1 MRNRPLLI
9 AVAAFALVVLA
20 GAGWYLASPLFINR
34 TVDEAFPF
42 EAPSAAALE
51 QMSADEVAKVEADF
65 VAAIPS
71 AEEVEKMP
79 ANLRAQIEEKVMAVA
94 AMMPEHPIDEAT
106 PERPT
111 VLVQG
116 DFRDADSFH
125 KGSGTATLYELPD
138 GSHVLRFDDFQVTNG
153 PDLHVLL
160 TGNPNATDHD
170 SLGEYVDL
178 GSLKG
183 NIGGQN
189 YEISGDVDVSAYR
202 GVVIY
207 CLPFRVVFATAE
219 LQ

>member
-9 AVAAFALVVLA
+9 AVAALALVVLA

-42 EAPSAAALE
+42 EAPSAAAME

-79 ANLRAQIEEKVMAVA
+79 ADVRAQIEEKVMAVA
-94 AMMPEHPIDEAT
+94 AMMPEKEMAEPM
-106 PERPT
+106 PEGPV
-111 VLVQG
+111 VLAQG
-116 DFRDADSFH
+116 AFRDADSFH
-125 KGSGTATLYELPD
+125 KGSGSATIYQLPD
-138 GSHVLRFDDFQVTNG
+138 GTHVLRFDDFQVTNG

-160 TGNPNATDHD
+160 TADPQPTDHD

-189 YEISGDVDVSAYR
+189 YEIPGDVDVSAYR

-219 LQ
+219 LN